1 MTTEEYLKELSDERL
16 VEYAETAERYLVE
29 HPEPEI
35 LKGRSQVRKWA
46 SFAREELARR
56 KLEGRNEAN

>member
-35 LKGRSQVRKWA
+35 LKGRSQVRKWG

-56 KLEGRNEAN
+56 KLEGRNEVN

>member
-1 MTTEEYLKELSDERL
+1 MTMEEYLKELSNEKL
-16 VEYAETAERYLVE
+16 MEYAETAESYLVE

-35 LKGRSQVRKWA
+35 IKSRSHVRKWA

-56 KLEGRNEAN
+56 KLEGSNEAN